1 LNQKVEEILKEN
13 EARITALETELA
25 KLKQMVEKLANQ
37 KE

>member
-1 LNQKVEEILKEN
+1 LNQKVEEK

-37 KE
+37 KN

>member
-1 LNQKVEEILKEN
+1 LNQKIEETKKG
-13 EARITALETELA
+13 ARITALVETELA

>member
-1 LNQKVEEILKEN
+1 LKKQKKG
-13 EARITALETELA
+13 ARITALETELA

>member
-1 LNQKVEEILKEN
+1 LNQKIEETKKG
-13 EARITALETELA
+13 ARITALETELA